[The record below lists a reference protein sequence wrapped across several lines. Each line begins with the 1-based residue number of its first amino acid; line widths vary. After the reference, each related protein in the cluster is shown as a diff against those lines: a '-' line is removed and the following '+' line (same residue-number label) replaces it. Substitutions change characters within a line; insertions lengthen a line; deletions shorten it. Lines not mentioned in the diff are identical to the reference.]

1 MTFFINVGPSLSKK
15 IPVQNCSPD
24 QYIKKKTIFSL
35 YLEPVTEAEIRRL
48 IMSLK
53 SSAPGYDNIRS
64 SILKMSLPIICTP
77 LTYISNLSL
86 QEGVFPDEL
95 KIANVIP
102 LFKSDDPEL
111 FNNYRPVSLLCTV
124 SKVFERIM
132 YNRLLSFLDE
142 YKILFSYQ
150 FGFRKHHSTYMAL
163 MTLMDNL
170 THCLD
175 NGEYVIGIFL
185 DFSKAFDTVD
195 HNILLQKLSLY
206 GIRGT
211 ALDWFQSYL
220 TNRYQFVTYNRES
233 SERKKVKCGV
243 PQGSILGPLL
253 FLIYIND
260 LADVCKC
267 SLPILFADDTNLFH
281 HGTDLSVIEC
291 EFNKELADISTW
303 LKVNKLSLN
312 IKKTHY
318 MIFSRKKLSHPL
330 DLRIDNQNVHV
341 TKTSKFLGVYIDDK
355 LNWKTHI
362 SYMAGKVARGIGVLG
377 KARKYFNNDCMI
389 NLYNAFI
396 YPYLMYCNQIWGST
410 YKTNLSKLQ
419 VLQNKAVRIVTGSP
433 PRSNNEN
440 MYRCSGIMQLNYI
453 NTYLVGRFMYK
464 VYHKTLPAIFDDF
477 FRYNYHIHDHHTRTA
492 SHLHVPS
499 ASSNLSKAG
508 IRYKGVIIW
517 NKILTVNIN
526 PDSSEQ
532 SFKVM
537 LKKCIIQQLIK
548 NWIHP

>member
-1 MTFFINVGPSLSKK
+1 MACGLTAPSHYMN
-15 IPVQNCSPD
+15 QWW
-24 QYIKKKTIFSL
+24 
-35 YLEPVTEAEIRRL
+35 L
-48 IMSLK
+48 ISEVHWH
-53 SSAPGYDNIRS
+53 SSECNFTRD
-64 SILKMSLPIICTP
+64 TP

-175 NGEYVIGIFL
+175 NGECVIGIFL

-195 HNILLQKLSLY
+195 HNILLQKMSLY

-220 TNRYQFVTYNRES
+220 TNKYQFVTYNRES

-260 LADVCKC
+260 LADVCEC

-318 MIFSRKKLSHPL
+318 MIFSRKKQSHPL

-377 KARKYFNNDCMI
+377 KLANTSIMIVWSTCIMPSYTLISCIVIKYEE
-389 NLYNAFI
+389 
-396 YPYLMYCNQIWGST
+396 
-410 YKTNLSKLQ
+410 
-419 VLQNKAVRIVTGSP
+419 V
-433 PRSNNEN
+433 
-440 MYRCSGIMQLNYI
+440 
-453 NTYLVGRFMYK
+453 
-464 VYHKTLPAIFDDF
+464 
-477 FRYNYHIHDHHTRTA
+477 
-492 SHLHVPS
+492 
-499 ASSNLSKAG
+499 
-508 IRYKGVIIW
+508 
-517 NKILTVNIN
+517 
-526 PDSSEQ
+526 
-532 SFKVM
+532 
-537 LKKCIIQQLIK
+537 LIK
-548 NWIHP
+548 LIFQNYKFYRIKLWE

>member
-1 MTFFINVGPSLSKK
+1 MTFLLMWGHPYPKK

-53 SSAPGYDNIRS
+53 SSAPGYDDIRS
-64 SILKMSLPIICTP
+64 SILKMSLPFKCTP

-102 LFKSDDPEL
+102 LFTSDDPEL

-150 FGFRKHHSTYMAL
+150 FRKHHSTYMAL

-195 HNILLQKLSLY
+195 HIILLQKLSLY

-211 ALDWFQSYL
+211 ALNWFQSYL
-220 TNRYQFVTYNRES
+220 TNRYQFVTYNGES

-318 MIFSRKKLSHPL
+318 MIFTRKKLSHPL
-330 DLRIDNQNVHV
+330 DLRIDNQNAHV

-362 SYMAGKVARGIGVLG
+362 SYVAGKVARGIGVLG

-433 PRSNNEN
+433 PRRNNEY
-440 MYRCSGIMQLNYI
+440 MYRCSEIMKLNHI

-477 FRYNYHIHDHHTRTA
+477 FRYNYHIHDHYTRTA

-526 PDSSEQ
+526 PDRSEQ

-548 NWIHP
+548 N

>member
-1 MTFFINVGPSLSKK
+1 MKIICEKFNEFFINVGPSLSKK

-64 SILKMSLPIICTP
+64 SILKMSLPFICTP

-163 MTLMDNL
+163 MTLMDSL

-175 NGEYVIGIFL
+175 NGEYVIDIFL

-220 TNRYQFVTYNRES
+220 TNRYQFLTYTRES
-233 SERKKVKCGV
+233 SERQKVKCGV

-267 SLPILFADDTNLFH
+267 YLPILFADDTNLFH

-312 IKKTHY
+312 IK
-318 MIFSRKKLSHPL
+318 RL
-330 DLRIDNQNVHV
+330 
-341 TKTSKFLGVYIDDK
+341 
-355 LNWKTHI
+355 
-362 SYMAGKVARGIGVLG
+362 
-377 KARKYFNNDCMI
+377 
-389 NLYNAFI
+389 
-396 YPYLMYCNQIWGST
+396 
-410 YKTNLSKLQ
+410 
-419 VLQNKAVRIVTGSP
+419 
-433 PRSNNEN
+433 
-440 MYRCSGIMQLNYI
+440 
-453 NTYLVGRFMYK
+453 
-464 VYHKTLPAIFDDF
+464 
-477 FRYNYHIHDHHTRTA
+477 
-492 SHLHVPS
+492 
-499 ASSNLSKAG
+499 
-508 IRYKGVIIW
+508 IIW
-517 NKILTVNIN
+517 YFHGRNYLIL
-526 PDSSEQ
+526 
-532 SFKVM
+532 
-537 LKKCIIQQLIK
+537 LI
-548 NWIHP
+548 